1 MSTVLLGG
9 FDPFA
14 DYRENPSW
22 DVAQALA
29 EQCRTEF
36 GGRVR
41 FVSVRLPV
49 AFDAGAAALAEAL
62 IREAPAAVLLCGL
75 HGQNPFLDFEQF
87 GLNAG
92 QQEKAHDPAETPF
105 PLGEAGPAA
114 RETTVALPPLVRRLR
129 EAGIPA
135 RISFHAGTFLCN
147 ASYYQLLDWA
157 RSHDPPRKALF
168 VHIPLLPDQA
178 ARHFEATREALPSMD
193 IDRVTRGLRL
203 AVDSLLGP

>member
-1 MSTVLLGG
+1 MTTVLLGG
-9 FDPFA
+9 FEPFA
-14 DYRENPSW
+14 KYRDNPSW
-22 DVAQALA
+22 DVVQALA

-36 GGRVR
+36 EGRAR
-41 FVSVRLPV
+41 FATVRLPV

-62 IREAPAAVLLCGL
+62 TREAAEAVLLCGL

-92 QQEKAHDPAETPF
+92 QQEKGHDPAETPF

-114 RETTVALPPLVRRLR
+114 HETTVPLPPLVRRLR

-157 RSHDPPRKALF
+157 RNHDPPRRGLF

-178 ARHFEATREALPSMD
+178 ARHFEATREALAWD
-193 IDRVTRGLRL
+193 
-203 AVDSLLGP
+203 